1 MFMYDLR
8 SCIAEYYC
16 RKLKNYDDYETLKV
30 NLFCM
35 SDDEIYS
42 IVFALYGRRKLNF
55 FKDYFERCMSWA
67 IQHVGLK
74 DKNDGFKMR
83 NEMCFGVGDYILKHL
98 DNLFTSG
105 VVVL

>member
-42 IVFALYGRRKLNF
+42 IVFALYGRRKLYF
-55 FKDYFERCMSWA
+55 FKDYFERCMSCA

-74 DKNDGFKMR
+74 DNDDGFKMR

-105 VVVL
+105 VMVL